1 MVTSF
6 VVWLDIP
13 ATLNIL
19 YEMIKIMYE
28 KMLNLIYLCILMHQ
42 MKVTHKMFIPTNL
55 EQIDRGSSYLLSS
68 KIYLVCSSKFAY
80 ILYIWLTQHA
90 AMKPST
96 AAPNSFYQRVKFI

>member
-28 KMLNLIYLCILMHQ
+28 KMLNLIYLYWFH
-42 MKVTHKMFIPTNL
+42 
-55 EQIDRGSSYLLSS
+55 IDASDES
-68 KIYLVCSSKFAY
+68 
-80 ILYIWLTQHA
+80 
-90 AMKPST
+90 
-96 AAPNSFYQRVKFI
+96 NSQNVHSNEPWINW